1 MKSCVI
7 VFPGS
12 NCERDMKIALRDIS
26 GSEPEMVWHADSDFQ
41 NVDLIVL
48 PGGFSYGDYLRCG
61 AMASK
66 SKIMKEVVGRAKKGV
81 PILGVCNGFQILVE
95 SGLLPGT
102 LIRNSGIKYVCKDVN
117 LTVESNDT
125 IFTNNYSFNDV
136 IRIPIAHRDGNYF
149 AENSIIKRLEDET
162 RIAFRYADKDGNH
175 TKEANPNGSQKNIA
189 GIYNKAKSILGMM
202 PHPERFSDPL
212 LGGCDGKL
220 LFEGLVNAFS

>member
-149 AENSIIKRLEDET
+149 AENSIIKQLEDES

-175 TKEANPNGSQKNIA
+175 TEEANPNGSQKNIA

>member
-1 MKSCVI
+1 MESCVI
-7 VFPGS
+7 IFPGS
-12 NCERDMKIALRDIS
+12 NCDRNMQIALRDIS
-26 GSEPEMVWHADSDFQ
+26 GFTPEMVWHADSNIK

-48 PGGFSYGDYLRCG
+48 PGGFSYGDYLRSG
-61 AMASK
+61 AMASA
-66 SKIMKEVVGRAKKGV
+66 SKIMQEVIGRAKKGV

-117 LTVESNDT
+117 LTVETNDT
-125 IFTNNYSFNDV
+125 IFTNNYRPNDI

-149 AENSIIKRLEDET
+149 AKKSIIKQLEDEN
-162 RIAFRYADKDGNH
+162 RIAFRYSDQDGNH
-175 TKEANPNGSQKNIA
+175 TAEANPNGSQKNIA
-189 GIYNKAKSILGMM
+189 GIYNESKNILGMM

-220 LFEGLVNAFS
+220 LFQGLVKALS